1 MPGKTLHH
9 ALSRCADIYVCD
21 ECGQLEALS
30 DAGLAEK
37 KPLMQWY
44 AIQQAQNGG
53 GKWNG

>member
-1 MPGKTLHH
+1 MPGKKVHH
-9 ALSRCADIYVCD
+9 ALSRRADIYICD
-21 ECGQLEALS
+21 ADGMNEAFE